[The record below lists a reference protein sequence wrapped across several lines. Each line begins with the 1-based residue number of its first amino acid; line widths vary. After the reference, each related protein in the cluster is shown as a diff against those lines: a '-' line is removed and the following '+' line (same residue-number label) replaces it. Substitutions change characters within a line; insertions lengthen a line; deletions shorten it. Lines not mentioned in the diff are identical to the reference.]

1 MTDVKKVAEEF
12 RGYAEHFVQEDW
24 NYTRDLGGLTS
35 IRYNYPS
42 DTLRGRIKDAWEWLV
57 QGKGDQILRL
67 TNFDGRSLLR
77 ARWNQAM
84 FALKRDPHIPDG
96 SMDRGNILTYW
107 EETGEY
113 IQLVQPSVGSLI
125 ADFMEAEPENLH
137 AIKIA
142 AEMQRIQDN
151 YTKRIEESKQ

>member
-1 MTDVKKVAEEF
+1 MTDVKKIAEDF
-12 RGYAEHFVQEDW
+12 RLYAEHFVQEDW
-24 NYTRDLGGLTS
+24 NYTRDLGSLTS
-35 IRYNYPS
+35 IRYSYPE

-57 QGKGDQILRL
+57 KGKGDQILRL

-77 ARWNQAM
+77 ARWSQAM
-84 FALKRDPHIPDG
+84 YALKRDNHIPDG
-96 SMDRGNILTYW
+96 ALDRGGILTVW

-113 IQLVQPSVGSLI
+113 IQLVQPSVGSLV
-125 ADFMEAEPENLH
+125 ADFMEAEPENPH

-151 YTKRIEESKQ
+151 YAKRVEESKQ